1 MKTIK
6 YILGILFLLNI
17 SCCVNQKKKDEEQI
31 KETVTKYW
39 KAVKENDLKSYNSL
53 IYDSENYPGVTASEL
68 FFLNKNYD
76 VINSKENVLNN
87 IRIKDTTDIIPSV
100 KMKYVQYTY
109 KKKNDSNN
117 LKKPLIITLMFYKQM
132 GLDKIYYPV
141 ILQNHIGWDK

>member
-6 YILGILFLLNI
+6 YILGIVILLSI

-39 KAVKENDLKSYNSL
+39 KAVKENDLHSYNSL
-53 IYDSENYPGVTASEL
+53 VFNSENYPGVTASEL
-68 FFLNKNYD
+68 FFLNKHYD
-76 VINSKENVLNN
+76 AINSKEDFLNN
-87 IRIKDTTDIIPSV
+87 IKIKDTTDIIPGV

-109 KKKNDSNN
+109 KKKTNN

-132 GLDKIYYPV
+132 GFEKIYYPV